1 MTLCYFNIMMLFIM
15 FQVCSSY
22 ILDIVVIDDEFM
34 HMFAKHVAQD
44 ARGLSG

>member
-1 MTLCYFNIMMLFIM
+1 MLLFIM
-15 FQVCSSY
+15 FYVCSSY

-34 HMFAKHVAQD
+34 HMFAKRLAQD